1 MRASWR
7 ASLAL
12 VLHFSFF
19 AVPLGLVLGLFA
31 TAGYVGLHDRGGGAK
46 AACAAVFVAAATA
59 VVARALRR
67 ARPPARGVAL
77 GREEQPKLWRLAT
90 SSARAGAAPEPD
102 ELRITSEPEAAVHE
116 DRGWL
121 GWHVRGRTVE
131 IGLPLLAGLTDDEL
145 RAVLIGEFGRL
156 AGGKQAGTLPGRGR
170 AQALSHRIDETLTAK
185 LCCLTSGP
193 VKWLFGGYV
202 RAYRA
207 LAPTAGSLWFAADAA
222 AVRLLGRRVVTT
234 ALRKHEA
241 VRSGWREYVDEYLS
255 LATAAGNTPDVV
267 LGFRA
272 FVENATR
279 KPRLAER
286 AKRII
291 AEQELTTE
299 RGRPSTRERLAA
311 LRRAPRN
318 DESSPSDRPAFSA
331 LQQPRESVP
340 QLEDR
345 LLADGFG
352 ERLPWPELVRRAG
365 AVRACR
371 QAARL
376 ALAVQLSGVPIA
388 PTIAGVLG
396 AVYHGQGRDLI
407 NPVLNPGIDPDRVD
421 QAATDTLVELLGA
434 TVVDA
439 LVAAGLA
446 QHELDW
452 AGPPRVQLTGGRP
465 LDPDRLVRPAVE
477 DPRLVPGLHRALV
490 GLGVPLQHGR
500 DPAPQPAP
508 VTRGVV
514 SPVRCGEEEYDLV
527 VADRGLVLLPTR
539 VSTLRRLVS
548 GAAARLRRTERASV
562 VELGRS
568 ETASLLERTGA
579 QWVDSRDI
587 AAARLSS
594 QQSGW
599 SVAIDLYYDEYA
611 VSDLDE
617 ALLGGDAEQEVSV
630 LQLRCASEV
639 MEHGEPYRGLGE
651 LFGARM
657 TVDGRPYHAEAEVQG
672 SEPAEQG
679 VA

>member
-31 TAGYVGLHDRGGGAK
+31 TAGYVGLHDRGSGAK
-46 AACAAVFVAAATA
+46 AACAALFVAAASA
-59 VVARALRR
+59 VAARALRR
-67 ARPPARGVAL
+67 ARPPVRGVPI

-90 SSARAGAAPEPD
+90 SSARAGSAPEPD
-102 ELRITSEPEAAVHE
+102 ELRITSEPEAAVRE

-121 GWHVRGRTVE
+121 GWHVRRRTVE

-156 AGGKQAGTLPGRGR
+156 AGSRQDGTLPGRGR
-170 AQALSHRIDETLTAK
+170 ARALAHRVDDALAVK
-185 LCCLTSGP
+185 LSCMHSGP

-207 LAPTAGSLWFAADAA
+207 VAPNAGPLWFAADAA
-222 AVRLLGRRVVTT
+222 AVRLLGRRVATT

-241 VRSGWREYVDEYLS
+241 VRIGWREYVDEYLS
-255 LATAAGNTPDVV
+255 MATEVGSTPDVV

-272 FVENATR
+272 FMENATR

-286 AKRII
+286 AKRTI
-291 AEQELTTE
+291 AEQELTAE
-299 RGRPSTRERLAA
+299 RGRPSTRERLAS
-311 LRRAPRN
+311 LRRAPRT

-345 LLADGFG
+345 LLAEGLG
-352 ERLPWPELVRRAG
+352 ERLHWPELVRRAG
-365 AVRACR
+365 AVRASG

-421 QAATDTLVELLGA
+421 RAATDALVELLGA

-439 LVAAGLA
+439 LVSAGLA

-452 AGPPRVQLTGGRP
+452 SGPPRVQLSGGRP
-465 LDPDRLVRPAVE
+465 LDPDRLVRPAVA

-500 DPAPQPAP
+500 DPATQPAP

-514 SPVRCGEEEYDLV
+514 SPVHCGAEVHDLV
-527 VADRGLVLLPTR
+527 VTDRGLVLLPTR
-539 VSTLRRLVS
+539 VSTLRRLAA
-548 GAAARLRRTERASV
+548 GAAARLRRAERAAV
-562 VELGRS
+562 VELGRG
-568 ETASLLERTGA
+568 EAASLLERAGA
-579 QWVDSRDI
+579 QWVDTRDI

-594 QQSGW
+594 RRAGW
-599 SVAIDLYYDEYA
+599 SVAIDLYYDDYA
-611 VSDLDE
+611 VSELDE
-617 ALLGGDAEQEVSV
+617 TLVAGGAEQDVSV
-630 LQLRCASEV
+630 LELRCGAEV

-657 TVDGRPYHAEAEVQG
+657 TVDGRPHSAAEEEPEPELAERG
-672 SEPAEQG
+672 A
-679 VA
+679 A